1 MDKYYEILG
10 IKPGASE
17 QEIKDAYRDLM
28 KVWHPDRFSHD
39 SRLQEKANEKLKEI
53 NLAYERLLEYV
64 TGVSYHAE
72 TLESE
77 TAQSDAQ
84 QEQRPSPEEP
94 PPKSGQTTARDESH
108 EAFKPKKRGKLGKHL
123 KWAIPVLVV
132 IIAAGVFGYLK
143 VFAWNPERQK
153 LAVINDRK
161 ITVAQFDRE
170 LAKIPSPFQE
180 VFREEPKQYLEQ
192 VIMKEVLLQ
201 EANRLGV
208 KGDPAAKAEDA
219 EMSVVQNLL
228 KKEVFDKIQVDPKE
242 IEELYKQ
249 HKDQMGKKPLNEVA
263 PIIEAAIRE
272 AKGKEKVEEYVAAL
286 KNKAKIEVDE
296 KLLQNVTA
304 SAPATNTKEEFAQAI
319 KSGKPM
325 LVDFGANSCMPCRQ
339 IRPILKE
346 LEKEYAEKARILIID
361 VYKYQ
366 DLAKEHRVQLIPT
379 LIFFDKGGKEVFRH
393 VGAWDKDSIVG
404 KLKEAGAV

>member
-1 MDKYYEILG
+1 M
-10 IKPGASE
+10 
-17 QEIKDAYRDLM
+17 
-28 KVWHPDRFSHD
+28 
-39 SRLQEKANEKLKEI
+39 
-53 NLAYERLLEYV
+53 
-64 TGVSYHAE
+64 
-72 TLESE
+72 
-77 TAQSDAQ
+77 
-84 QEQRPSPEEP
+84 
-94 PPKSGQTTARDESH
+94 
-108 EAFKPKKRGKLGKHL
+108 KKRL
-123 KWAIPVLVV
+123 KWIIPVVV
-132 IIAAGVFGYLK
+132 VVVGGLVFGYLK
-143 VFAWNPERQK
+143 LFAWNPERQK
-153 LAVINDRK
+153 LAMINDRK

-170 LAKIPSPFQE
+170 LAKIPAPFQE

-192 VIMKEVLLQ
+192 IIMKEVLLQ

-208 KGDPAAKAEDA
+208 KGDPAAKGEDA

-228 KKEVFDKIQVDPKE
+228 KKEVFDKVQVDPKE

-263 PIIEAAIRE
+263 PMIDAAIRE
-272 AKGKEKVEEYVAAL
+272 AKGKEKTEEYIASL

-296 KLLQNVTA
+296 KLLQKVTA
-304 SAPATNTKEEFAQAI
+304 PAPATNTKEEFALAI

-346 LEKEYAEKARILIID
+346 IQKEYTGKASILILD

-366 DLAKEHRVQLIPT
+366 DLAKEYRVQLIPT
-379 LIFFDKGGKEVFRH
+379 LVFFDKGGKEIFRH

-404 KLKEAGAV
+404 KLKEAGAA